1 MDCTWVLPQINLL
14 FLFKIYLFI
23 IACNTNKYP
32 VMYPGFHAR
41 LHLPVKSKL
50 HEWMRQEFE
59 KSLHK
64 FGLSCW
70 THSFVP
76 SKAEEWVRK
85 TPEVLKMFVWKKKK
99 TLPSYTPFLHPGS
112 LSRCKLHL
120 CSLFP
125 HWHEMLPKPSDQS
138 PRQGTG
144 QWRSVRSK
152 NYLLAV
158 DTKQI
163 ACMRWSM
170 VCDFK
175 YCKTTNIQNH
185 GNGWKQIA
193 ETCCLW
199 LNYTKAMSRDCTST
213 QT

>member
-1 MDCTWVLPQINLL
+1 MDRTWVLPQINLL
-14 FLFKIYLFI
+14 FLFKMYLFI

-59 KSLHK
+59 KPLHK

-70 THSFVP
+70 THSFFCPEQDWGMGEKDPWSFKNVRLEKKHYLP
-76 SKAEEWVRK
+76 IPHFFTQVHCHTVNCICVLCFPTDTRCSQNLQTNHHAKAQ
-85 TPEVLKMFVWKKKK
+85 
-99 TLPSYTPFLHPGS
+99 GS
-112 LSRCKLHL
+112 EDL
-120 CSLFP
+120 
-125 HWHEMLPKPSDQS
+125 
-138 PRQGTG
+138 
-144 QWRSVRSK
+144 VRSK

-170 VCDFK
+170 ACDFK
-175 YCKTTNIQNH
+175 YC
-185 GNGWKQIA
+185 
-193 ETCCLW
+193 
-199 LNYTKAMSRDCTST
+199 
-213 QT
+213 